1 MRTPR
6 RILQRLV
13 TLGPRDWAELVQ
25 AQGALIWAQV
35 LVWTRPT
42 GRLVSSDQSPGD
54 HIAPA
59 TRSLSFGPSARPAA
73 GSADVPVDVPAR
85 DPRATRLALAVG
97 RAAENGLFRPLC
109 LVQAVALHRMLEHR
123 GITGSRIRIGVRMRQ
138 GRFAAHAWVEYHG
151 QVLGDPAEIARGF
164 DDLTGVRLLD
174 AP

>member
-1 MRTPR
+1 MRATR

-13 TLGPRDWAELVQ
+13 TLGPRDWAELFQ

-42 GRLVSSDQSPGD
+42 GRLVSSDQSPAAS
-54 HIAPA
+54 IAPD
-59 TRSLSFGPSARPAA
+59 TRSPAA
-73 GSADVPVDVPAR
+73 GSAAGSADAPAM
-85 DPRATRLALAVG
+85 DPRALRLALAVG
-97 RAAENGLFRPLC
+97 RAAENGIFRPLC

-123 GITGSRIRIGVRMRQ
+123 GIAGSRIRIGVRMRQ

>member
-1 MRTPR
+1 MRKTR

-13 TLGPRDWAELVQ
+13 TLSPRDWAELAQ
-25 AQGALIWAQV
+25 AQAALIWAQV
-35 LVWTRPT
+35 LVWLRPT
-42 GRLVSSDQSPGD
+42 GRLVSSDQAPGD
-54 HIAPA
+54 HGTPDTGTPA
-59 TRSLSFGPSARPAA
+59 MGTRATAA
-73 GSADVPVDVPAR
+73 AATPVM
-85 DPRATRLALAVG
+85 DPRAPRLALAVG

-123 GITGSRIRIGVRMRQ
+123 DIPGSRIRIGVRMRN

>member
-1 MRTPR
+1 M
-6 RILQRLV
+6 
-13 TLGPRDWAELVQ
+13 TLGPRDWAELAQ
-25 AQGALIWAQV
+25 AQGALICAQV
-35 LVWTRPT
+35 LVWMRPT
-42 GRLVSSDQSPGD
+42 GRLVSSDQTPRD

-59 TRSLSFGPSARPAA
+59 TGTAA
-73 GSADVPVDVPAR
+73 AAPVM
-85 DPRATRLALAVG
+85 DPRAPRLALAVG

-123 GITGSRIRIGVRMRQ
+123 DIPGSRIRIGVRMRN

-164 DDLTGVRLLD
+164 DDLTGVHLLD